1 MPGRVAA
8 AALGWMTGIG
18 FEVVRRTDGD
28 GEQVVRAEVGMGQ
41 TVLMDPGYPGSTVWG
56 WASVAPLLRVWV

>member
-1 MPGRVAA
+1 
-8 AALGWMTGIG
+8 MTGIG